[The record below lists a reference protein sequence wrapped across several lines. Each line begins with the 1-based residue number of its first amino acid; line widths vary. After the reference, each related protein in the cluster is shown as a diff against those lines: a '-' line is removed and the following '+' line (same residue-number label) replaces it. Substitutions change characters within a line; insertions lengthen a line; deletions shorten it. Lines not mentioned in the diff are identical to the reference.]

1 MKATH
6 SLRWR
11 IQVWHGMLLVAVLA
25 GLGVAAY
32 QHQWATELR
41 RLDSDLNEHLSLLLD
56 ALPREGGRPPPPGQF
71 AQPPPN
77 RPRRLEFRLPD
88 EQQALF
94 DPQKPKACY
103 FVLWRRDGTE
113 WARSAGAPAEVPRP
127 VRPPLG
133 KLGGLDRNRGL
144 LHEVC
149 RFTPPGEC
157 LLVGRSMAP
166 EMTAIRDY
174 AAWLTGI
181 SGAILL
187 LGLGGGWWITTR
199 ALRPLDAITKTA
211 GHIAGGRL
219 AERIDLADDRGE
231 LGQLATVLNS
241 TFAQLETTFAQQAQ
255 FTADAAHELRT
266 PVSVVISQAQLGLRA
281 ERSAEEYREMLDA
294 CLRAGRRM
302 ETLTQS
308 LLELS
313 RHDAGAADLKAQP
326 SDLASLARESAE
338 LLQPT
343 AAERQVHLEFD
354 LAPAPCHAD
363 PDRIAQVILNLV
375 TNALEHTPAGGTI
388 TVRTRSVN
396 QESILAVSD
405 TGPGIAP
412 EHVAR
417 VFDRF
422 YRVDQSRNRRTGGAG
437 LGLAI
442 CQAIASAHG
451 GTLTV
456 ESTVGSGS
464 TFTLRLPGA

>member
-11 IQVWHGMLLVAVLA
+11 MQIWHGLLLVAVLA

-32 QHQWATELR
+32 QHQWSNDLR
-41 RLDSDLNEHLSLLLD
+41 RLDGDLNERLALLFD
-56 ALPREGGRPPPPGQF
+56 ALSRDGGRPPPPGQF
-71 AQPPPN
+71 PQPPPN
-77 RPRRLEFRLPD
+77 RPRRPEFRLPS

-94 DPQKPKACY
+94 DPQNPKSSY
-103 FVLWRRDGTE
+103 FVVWRRDGSE
-113 WARSAGAPAEVPRP
+113 WARSAGAPAEIPLP
-127 VRPPLG
+127 ARPPQG

-144 LHEVC
+144 LHEVF
-149 RFTPPGEC
+149 RFTPPGDC
-157 LLVGRSMAP
+157 ILVGRSMGP
-166 EMTAIRDY
+166 EMTALRDY

-181 SGAILL
+181 ASAILL

-199 ALRPLDAITKTA
+199 ALRPLDAITNTA
-211 GHIAGGRL
+211 GYIAEGRL
-219 AERIDLADDRGE
+219 AERIHLTDDRGE

-241 TFAQLETTFAQQAQ
+241 TFAQLEATFAQQAQ

-281 ERSAEEYREMLDA
+281 ERSAEEYRGMLDA

-302 ETLTQS
+302 EKLTQS
-308 LLELS
+308 LLELT
-313 RHDAGAADLKAQP
+313 RHDAGAADLKSQP
-326 SDLASLARESAE
+326 TDLASLARESAE

-343 AAERQVHLEFD
+343 AAERQVRLDLD

-375 TNALEHTPAGGTI
+375 NNALEYTPAGGTI
-388 TVRTRSVN
+388 TIRARREN
-396 QESILAVSD
+396 ADAILAVSD

-412 EHVAR
+412 EDAAR
-417 VFDRF
+417 IFDRF

-442 CQAIASAHG
+442 CQTIASAHG
-451 GTLTV
+451 GTLTL

-464 TFTLRLPGA
+464 TFTLRLPEA